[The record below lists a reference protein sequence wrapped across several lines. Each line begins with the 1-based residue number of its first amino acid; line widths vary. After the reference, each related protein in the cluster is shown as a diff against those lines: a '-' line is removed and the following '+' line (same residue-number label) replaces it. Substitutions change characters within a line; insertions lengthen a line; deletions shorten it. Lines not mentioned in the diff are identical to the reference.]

1 MDVCIPL
8 FQDNCLTVRE
18 QVRNHMDSY
27 LESIR
32 HSVSLVFGS
41 LFFEKHHESKESES
55 WQKNNPSERDKELG
69 SVSVE
74 NFLAGKLSSKKKK
87 EKPLGNHSALDVDF
101 LLCPESIV
109 EPSSLCS
116 KATLGLLKWHGSI
129 AGRALVFHKE
139 DMNFALKCLKED
151 ISHSILTRLE
161 LFYEDLE
168 RNEWSSEESNES
180 SVNHPFKE
188 SSSSSEC
195 HSMPMMISWKL
206 PRRVLLSMCNAHL
219 QLSDYM
225 FEYETIEDIKLRISE
240 MLGIG
245 VYEEIENFSQP
256 NDEFKFQ
263 EEKNKPNPKIVR
275 SVSCSLVFPERF
287 PEEEELNGQHRY
299 LEALSQIPQ
308 RKTSDTT
315 NIDRSTTLQTRNFSY
330 GIIAFLISF
339 VSSLIVLLWSIYLA
353 LE

>member
-1 MDVCIPL
+1 
-8 FQDNCLTVRE
+8 
-18 QVRNHMDSY
+18 
-27 LESIR
+27 
-32 HSVSLVFGS
+32 
-41 LFFEKHHESKESES
+41 
-55 WQKNNPSERDKELG
+55 
-69 SVSVE
+69 
-74 NFLAGKLSSKKKK
+74 
-87 EKPLGNHSALDVDF
+87 
-101 LLCPESIV
+101 
-109 EPSSLCS
+109 
-116 KATLGLLKWHGSI
+116 
-129 AGRALVFHKE
+129 
-139 DMNFALKCLKED
+139 
-151 ISHSILTRLE
+151 
-161 LFYEDLE
+161 
-168 RNEWSSEESNES
+168 
-180 SVNHPFKE
+180 
-188 SSSSSEC
+188 
-195 HSMPMMISWKL
+195 
-206 PRRVLLSMCNAHL
+206 
-219 QLSDYM
+219 
-225 FEYETIEDIKLRISE
+225 